1 MNAIDGDM
9 IIAVNADGE
18 VDSPHQIEAEV
29 NPATV
34 IDGEIESEND
44 FDGDLPSDYTVDG
57 EVGIIFEIQGG
68 GGDSPYTGRTTVT
81 PSRET
86 QVLQTAGFS
95 MERNIVVNPIPQ
107 NYGLITWN
115 GATLTVS

>member
-1 MNAIDGDM
+1 MSIIDGDM
-9 IIAVNADGE
+9 IIAVNADGD
-18 VDSPHQIEAEV
+18 VDSPHQIEAEIDPV
-29 NPATV
+29 TV
-34 IDGEIESEND
+34 IDGELSSETQ
-44 FDGDLPSDYTVDG
+44 FDGDLPSDYIIDG
-57 EVGIIFEIQGG
+57 ETDIIFKVISA
-68 GGDSPYTGRTTVT
+68 DTPYIGETTVT

-95 MERNIVVNPIPQ
+95 MDRNVVINPIPS